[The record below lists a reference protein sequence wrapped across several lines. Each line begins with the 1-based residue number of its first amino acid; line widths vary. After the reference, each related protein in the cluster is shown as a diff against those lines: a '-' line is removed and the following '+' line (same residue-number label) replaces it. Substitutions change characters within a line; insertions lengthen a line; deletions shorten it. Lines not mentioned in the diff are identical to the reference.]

1 MQRGK
6 LRHRLTIERPDKTQD
21 PDTGKI
27 VEVWTVVAS
36 RISAEVLPDRAGE
49 FFGARQVQATTN
61 ALIRISHRTDVLP
74 TMRAVHHVR
83 PGFDEYWDIQGVI
96 PFQHGGQEVRLMC
109 LKRDA
114 EGFRRGADLK
124 NPAA

>member
-6 LRHRLTIERPDKTQD
+6 FRHKLTIERPDKTQD

-27 VEVWTVVAS
+27 VEVWVIVAA

-61 ALIRISHRTDVLP
+61 ALIRISHREGVTP
-74 TMRAVHHVR
+74 KMRAVHHIR
-83 PGFDEYWDIQGVI
+83 PGLDEYWDIEGVV
-96 PFQHGGQEVRLMC
+96 PFQSRLREIRLMC
-109 LKRDA
+109 VKRDA

-124 NPAA
+124 NAEA